1 MSIRTM
7 SGCHAPVPRVETRGW
22 KRPTVQGTQDRRTR
36 KRPLLR
42 LPSPRR
48 WALPSLGIHSVAL
61 LALLLLPGITPH
73 ARAAALPPSASGV
86 AVSVDAATG
95 TYKVAVSHP
104 AWTFIG
110 SLGARLS
117 DVTTAQ
123 GRDRI
128 GAYQEIAF
136 RWQAPMPAGGG
147 AYGGTI
153 RRYGDKSVV
162 LFSLTARRAARANEE
177 FPHFTAF
184 PSGLHPMS
192 FEDTAFSPHA
202 FRLAHNATPW
212 VLFDDRAQTAVLSPA
227 SDFIVSQMH
236 GDGKSFLGS
245 GLNPELTGIPAG
257 WTHKSLLVVGGGIG
271 HTVQVWGR
279 ALTDLT
285 GKQRPSNQADLLL
298 KYFGYWTDNGATY
311 YYNYDPK
318 LGYAGTLLALRQRY
332 QQEQIPIR
340 YLQLDS
346 WWYQKTRTSPAGKEE
361 GPKNARLP
369 EGTWNA
375 YGGTLDYSASPAL
388 FPQGL
393 AAFQRQLGL
402 PLIVHARWI
411 DPASPYHKSYRISGI
426 APTDPRW
433 WDDRAAYLAGSDV
446 VCYEQDWLSEI
457 YPHSPEMARSLQPG
471 AAFAD
476 NMARA
481 TKQHGQTMQY
491 CMATPRFFLQGA
503 KYGNLTTIRTSGDR
517 FERGKWND
525 FVYTSLL
532 AHALGLWPW
541 ADVFMSTETDNLLLA
556 TLSAG
561 PVGTGDGLGRESRP
575 NILLAARADGVLVKP
590 DAPLVPT
597 DASILADA
605 RQAHLPLIA
614 ATYTD
619 HGTGRTGR
627 TAYVFACARTGDSS
641 TVSFSPSSLG
651 FPGPVYVYNYFDKTA
666 RRIGAGGTYQ
676 DTLGPTGRAY
686 YVVAPIGDIGIAF
699 LGDMGKF
706 VGTSLQRIP
715 IQQGQHTVITCV
727 AFAPGEESVT
737 LHGFAAKA
745 PTITMAGGRAAP
757 VAYDRATGHF
767 TVSVSPNANAPR
779 RTWGGDSIRVV
790 GVVFQ

>member
-1 MSIRTM
+1 MT
-7 SGCHAPVPRVETRGW
+7 SGRYTLTPRVETRGW
-22 KRPTVQGTQDRRTR
+22 KRPTVQGTACDVWRSSLV
-36 KRPLLR
+36 PLGLASPGRGALR
-42 LPSPRR
+42 
-48 WALPSLGIHSVAL
+48 SLGFQPVAL
-61 LALLLLPGITPH
+61 LALLLTTIAPH
-73 ARAAALPPSASGV
+73 TRAAALPPSASGI
-86 AVSVDAATG
+86 AVSVDEASG
-95 TYKVAVSHP
+95 TYKVAASRP

-117 DVTTAQ
+117 GVTTRQ
-123 GRDRI
+123 DRDRT
-128 GAYQEIAF
+128 GAYSEIVF
-136 RWQAPMPAGGG
+136 RWQTDLPYGG
-147 AYGGTI
+147 AI
-153 RRYGDKSVV
+153 RRYTDKPVV
-162 LFSLTARRAARANEE
+162 LFSLTARRPAARLAAE

-184 PSGLHPMS
+184 PAGLHPMS
-192 FEDTAFSPHA
+192 FEDSAFSPHT

-212 VLFDDRAQTAVLSPA
+212 VLFDDQAHTAVLSAA

-236 GDGKSFLGS
+236 GDGKTALAS
-245 GLNPELTGIPAG
+245 GLNPELSNLPAG
-257 WTHKSLLVVGGGIG
+257 FTHRSLLVVGGGIG
-271 HTVQVWGR
+271 QTVQAWGR

-285 GKQRPSNQADLLL
+285 GKQRPGSQADLLL

-311 YYNYDPK
+311 YYNYDK
-318 LGYAGTLLALRQRY
+318 GMGYAGTLLALRRRY
-332 QQEQIPIR
+332 AQEGIPIR

-393 AAFQRQLGL
+393 AAFQKQLGL
-402 PLIVHARWI
+402 PLVVHARWI
-411 DPASPYHKSYRISGI
+411 DPASPYHKAYKISGI

-446 VCYEQDWLSEI
+446 FCYEQDWLSEI
-457 YPHSPEMARSLQPG
+457 YPHSPELARTLSAG
-471 AAFAD
+471 SAFTD

-481 TKQHGQTMQY
+481 TRQRAQTMQY

-561 PVGTGDGLGRESRP
+561 PVGTGDGIGRESRP

-605 RQAHLPLIA
+605 RQAHTPLVA

-619 HGTGRTGR
+619 AGTGCLGR
-627 TAYVFACARTGDSS
+627 TAYVFACTRPGDSLA
-641 TVSFSPSSLG
+641 VSFSPSSLG
-651 FPGPVYVYNYFDKTA
+651 FPGPVYVYNYFNKTA
-666 RRIGAGGTYQ
+666 RRLGTGGRYQ
-676 DTLGPTGRAY
+676 DTLGPAGRAF
-686 YVVAPIGDIGIAF
+686 YVVAPLDASGVAL
-699 LGDMGKF
+699 LGDSGKF
-706 VGTSLQRIP
+706 VGTGRQRLLDLRDAP
-715 IQQGQHTVITCV
+715 GRLTATVL
-727 AFAPGEESVT
+727 FAPGEPSVT
-737 LHGFAAKA
+737 LHGYA
-745 PTITMAGGRAAP
+745 PSAPKVTASGGAVGP
-757 VAYDRATGHF
+757 VAYDPETGRWTVTISPTAAATL
-767 TVSVSPNANAPR
+767 SRS
-779 RTWGGDSIRVV
+779 GGDPARRVT
-790 GVVFQ
+790 VVFGTRKLGKG

>member
-1 MSIRTM
+1 MSECRHT
-7 SGCHAPVPRVETRGW
+7 PWNEFRGW
-22 KRPTVQGTQDRRTR
+22 KKPGDHGTQERTACR
-36 KRPLLR
+36 QRPYPAR
-42 LPSPRR
+42 SPLGWR
-48 WALPSLGIHSVAL
+48 ALSSLGIHSVAL
-61 LALLLLPGITPH
+61 LALLLTAVTSH
-73 ARAAALPPSASGV
+73 ARADALPLSASGI
-86 AVSVDAATG
+86 AVSVDEATG
-95 TYKVAVSHP
+95 TYKVAAHNP

-110 SLGARLS
+110 SVGARLS
-117 DVTTAQ
+117 DVTTTQ
-123 GRDRI
+123 GRDRG

-136 RWQAPMPAGGG
+136 RWQSGISYGG
-147 AYGGTI
+147 AI
-153 RRYGDKSVV
+153 RRYQDQPVV
-162 LFSLTARRAARANEE
+162 LFSLTARQTTAHLTTE
-177 FPHFTAF
+177 FPRFTAF
-184 PSGLHPMS
+184 PMGLHPMS

-212 VLFDDRAQTAVLSPA
+212 VLFDNQAQTAVLSTA

-236 GDGKSFLGS
+236 GDGKSLLAS

-257 WTHKSLLVVGGGIG
+257 WTHRSLLVVGGGIG
-271 HTVQVWGR
+271 HTVQMWGR

-285 GKQRPSNQADLLL
+285 GKQRPGSQADLLL

-311 YYNYDPK
+311 YYNYDQGM
-318 LGYAGTLLALRQRY
+318 GYAGTLIALRRRY
-332 QQEQIPIR
+332 AQERIPIR

-361 GPKNARLP
+361 GPKNPRLP

-388 FPQGL
+388 FRQGL
-393 AAFQRQLGL
+393 TAFQKLVGL
-402 PLIVHARWI
+402 PLVVHARWI
-411 DPASPYHKSYRISGI
+411 DPASPYHKNYQISGI

-433 WDDRAAYLAGSDV
+433 WDDRAAYLAGSNV

-457 YPHSPEMARSLQPG
+457 YPHSPEMARRLEPG

-481 TKQHGQTMQY
+481 TRQRGQTMQY

-541 ADVFMSTETDNLLLA
+541 ADVFMSTETDNLLLP

-561 PVGTGDGLGRESRP
+561 PVGTGDGMGRESRE
-575 NILLAARADGVLVKP
+575 NILHAVRGDGVIVKP

-605 RQAHLPLIA
+605 RQAHTPLIA

-619 HGTGRTGR
+619 HGTGLMGR
-627 TAYVFACARTGDSS
+627 TAYVFACTRTGDSS
-641 TVSFSPSSLG
+641 AVSFSPSSLG
-651 FPGPVYVYNYFDKTA
+651 CAGPVYVYNYFDRTA
-666 RRIGAGGTYQ
+666 RRIGVSATYQ
-676 DTLGPTGRAY
+676 DTLGPPGRAF
-686 YVVAPIGDIGIAF
+686 YVVAPIGPSGIAL
-699 LGDMGKF
+699 LGDDGMF
-706 VGTSLQRIP
+706 VGTGRQRLAA
-715 IQQGQHTVITCV
+715 IQD
-727 AFAPGEESVT
+727 APGRLTAAVLFAAGETAVT
-737 LHGFAAKA
+737 LHGYAASTPRVTAAGGAAGPVRFDPTTGHWMVTVSPSAHAPMQAGPDPVRRVTVVFAARK
-745 PTITMAGGRAAP
+745 
-757 VAYDRATGHF
+757 
-767 TVSVSPNANAPR
+767 
-779 RTWGGDSIRVV
+779 
-790 GVVFQ
+790 

>member
-1 MSIRTM
+1 MSECRHT
-7 SGCHAPVPRVETRGW
+7 PRVETRGSEA
-22 KRPTVQGTQDRRTR
+22 PSVQRTQERAA
-36 KRPLLR
+36 PPSF
-42 LPSPRR
+42 PSPRR
-48 WALPSLGIHSVAL
+48 WAFSSLGIHSVAL
-61 LALLLLPGITPH
+61 IALLLLTAIAPH
-73 ARAAALPPSASGV
+73 AQAAALPPSASGV
-86 AVSVDAATG
+86 AVSVDEATG
-95 TYKVAVSHP
+95 TYKVAASRP

-110 SLGARLS
+110 SVGARLS
-117 DVTTAQ
+117 DVTTRQ
-123 GRDRI
+123 GQDRI

-136 RWQAPMPAGGG
+136 RWQSSIPYGG
-147 AYGGTI
+147 AI
-153 RRYGDKSVV
+153 RRYRDKPVA
-162 LFSLTARRAARANEE
+162 LFSLTALRPAPHLTAE
-177 FPHFTAF
+177 FPRFTAF

-192 FEDTAFSPHA
+192 FEDSAFSPHA

-212 VLFDDRAQTAVLSPA
+212 VLFDDRAQTAVLSAA

-236 GDGKSFLGS
+236 GDGKAFLAS
-245 GLNPELTGIPAG
+245 GLNPELSNVPAG

-271 HTVQVWGR
+271 HTVQAWGR

-285 GKQRPSNQADLLL
+285 GKQRPGNQVDLLL

-311 YYNYDPK
+311 YYNYDK
-318 LGYAGTLLALRQRY
+318 GLGYAGTLLALRQRY
-332 QQEQIPIR
+332 REEHIPIR

-346 WWYQKTRTSPAGKEE
+346 WWYQKTRTSPAGKQE

-402 PLIVHARWI
+402 PLVVHARWI
-411 DPASPYHKSYRISGI
+411 DPASPYHKTYRISGI

-433 WDDRAAYLAGSDV
+433 WDDRAAYLTGSDV

-481 TKQHGQTMQY
+481 TRQRGQTMQY

-532 AHALGLWPW
+532 ARALGLWPW

-561 PVGTGDGLGRESRP
+561 PVGIGDGMGRESRA
-575 NILLAARADGVLVKP
+575 NIMLSVRPDGIIVKP

-605 RQAHLPLIA
+605 RQAHTPLVA

-619 HGTGRTGR
+619 HGTGRMGR
-627 TAYVFACARTGDSS
+627 TAYVFACTRPGDSS
-641 TVSFSPSSLG
+641 GVSFSPASLG

-666 RRIGAGGTYQ
+666 RYLSGEETYQ
-676 DTLGPTGRAY
+676 DTLGPTGRAF
-686 YVVAPIGDIGIAF
+686 YVVAPIRPWGIAF
-699 LGDMGKF
+699 LGDGGKF
-706 VGTSLQRIP
+706 VGTGRQRIASLQDASARLKAV
-715 IQQGQHTVITCV
+715 IQ
-727 AFAPGEESVT
+727 FAPGETSVT
-737 LHGFAAKA
+737 LHGYAAYTGPHVA
-745 PTITMAGGRAAP
+745 VSGGAAGP
-757 VAYDRATGHF
+757 VAYDPPTGHWTVTVSAGGSTRRATVVL
-767 TVSVSPNANAPR
+767 TPR
-779 RTWGGDSIRVV
+779 
-790 GVVFQ
+790 